1 MANSKQLAVKA
12 KHRKRKNR
20 KRDRRIEEL
29 RNAKKKTLRQMKNEG
44 GLPKVLEE
52 LI

>member
-1 MANSKQLAVKA
+1 MANSKQTVVKA

-29 RNAKKKTLRQMKNEG
+29 RNATRKTLRRMKNEG

>member
-1 MANSKQLAVKA
+1 MANSKHLNVKA
-12 KHRKRKNR
+12 KHRKRRNR
-20 KRDRRIEEL
+20 KRDLRIEEL
-29 RNAKKKTLRQMKNEG
+29 RNAKKKTLLQMKNEG

>member
-1 MANSKQLAVKA
+1 MANSKQSAVKA

-20 KRDRRIEEL
+20 KRELRIEEL
-29 RNAKKKTLRQMKNEG
+29 RNAKRKTLRQMNNEG

>member
-1 MANSKQLAVKA
+1 MANSKQTDVKA

-29 RNAKKKTLRQMKNEG
+29 L
-44 GLPKVLEE
+44 
-52 LI
+52 

>member
-1 MANSKQLAVKA
+1 MANSKQLDVKA

-29 RNAKKKTLRQMKNEG
+29 RNASRKPLRQIEIEG
-44 GLPKVLEE
+44 GLPRVLEE
-52 LI
+52 LL

>member
-1 MANSKQLAVKA
+1 MANSKQLDLKA

-29 RNAKKKTLRQMKNEG
+29 RNEKKKTLRQMRNEG
-44 GLPKVLEE
+44 GLPKVLED

>member
-1 MANSKQLAVKA
+1 MANSKQTVVKA

-20 KRDRRIEEL
+20 KRDLRIEEL

>member
-1 MANSKQLAVKA
+1 MANSKQLDVKV

-20 KRDRRIEEL
+20 KRDLRIEEL
-29 RNAKKKTLRQMKNEG
+29 RNAKKKTLRQIKHEG

>member
-1 MANSKQLAVKA
+1 MRA

-44 GLPKVLEE
+44 SLPRVLED
-52 LI
+52 LL

>member
-1 MANSKQLAVKA
+1 MANRKQLDVKA

-29 RNAKKKTLRQMKNEG
+29 RNASRKTLRQMKSEG
-44 GLPKVLEE
+44 GLPRVLEE
-52 LI
+52 LL